1 MKIVHASL
9 HAGERAF
16 LEGNYAGACENFL
29 PLARSG
35 NAAAQ
40 YYLGRMHH
48 EGKGLPEDNRRAFEW
63 ARKAAEQGNG
73 DAEALLGVLYA
84 QGQGVQK
91 DDAQAALWFH
101 KAAHRGNAS
110 GQSKMGMCYMRG
122 IGVPKD
128 CVTAWMWFDLAAS
141 QTSGH
146 DQMCNCDLR
155 DTIAALGLT
164 PAQIGEARR
173 MSREWKPEGA
183 SPLKHFFHL
192 A

>member
-1 MKIVHASL
+1 VKPFHASFRGGQQAYL
-9 HAGERAF
+9 VGD
-16 LEGNYAGACENFL
+16 YAAALENFL
-29 PLARSG
+29 PLARRG

-48 EGKGLPEDNRRAFEW
+48 EGRGLPEDNQKAYEL
-63 ARKAAEQGNG
+63 ARKAAEQGDG

-84 QGQGVQK
+84 QGQGVPK
-91 DDAQAALWFH
+91 DDAEAARWFH
-101 KAAHRGNAS
+101 KAAQRGNAS
-110 GQSKMGMCYMRG
+110 GQSKTGMCYLRG

-141 QTSGH
+141 QITGH

-155 DTIAALGLT
+155 DTIAALDLT
-164 PAQIGEARR
+164 AAQIGQARR
-173 MSREWKPEGA
+173 MSRAWKPEEA
-183 SPLKHFFHL
+183 SPPKHFFHM

>member
-1 MKIVHASL
+1 VKPL
-9 HAGERAF
+9 HPSFRGGQQAYLVGD
-16 LEGNYAGACENFL
+16 YAVALENFL
-29 PLARSG
+29 PLARRG

-48 EGKGLPEDNRRAFEW
+48 EGRGLPEDNRRAFEW
-63 ARKAAEQGNG
+63 ARKAAEQG

-84 QGQGVQK
+84 QGQGVPK
-91 DDAQAALWFH
+91 DDAEAALWFH
-101 KAAHRGNAS
+101 NAAHRGNAS
-110 GQSKMGMCYMRG
+110 GQSKIGMCYLRG

-141 QTSGH
+141 QTTGH
-146 DQMCNCDLR
+146 DQVCNCDLR
-155 DTIAALGLT
+155 DTIAALDLT

-173 MSREWKPEGA
+173 MSREWKPENA
-183 SPLKHFFHL
+183 SPLTHFFHL